1 MSTQPYALY
10 NPAMLPPEQLLA
22 EFTARRPTLSRLIEV
37 VRNNLAGHPPQHAL
51 ICGPRGMGKTTL
63 LWAVAHTIGILEA
76 DLDALWQPVPF
87 DEESRR
93 IGDLTDF
100 WLECIRQWEAAV
112 GAGTSEAERLLDL
125 PASEIEVAARSK
137 FLELVAISGK
147 RALLLIDN
155 INDVFRS
162 VDQTDAL
169 HRLRAFLMQDDRVMI
184 LGACVELSD
193 DVTSIDKPFYD
204 FFRTFEL
211 KPLTFLEMKECLV
224 ALADSRGDTKAK
236 ETITEREGSL
246 RAIHLLTGGNPRLVK
261 TFYRLMKDGLHRDIR
276 VDLEKLLDE
285 FTPYFKAIVDALSSQ
300 QQRVFDAV
308 ALAWNPVEVS
318 HVARQTRLA
327 SNQVSA
333 QLRSMVK
340 SGHIAVA
347 SAQPKRKS
355 YMLADRFSNVHY
367 LMRHGRAA
375 KVRFDW
381 FVVMV
386 RLLFEDE
393 AYAKTLAGLARESM
407 DCGKIGWNEAH
418 DLVANAVVRA
428 ETKAARKSLL
438 GQFVDRTNPESLMD
452 LSLAEVACRKSIEI
466 DPDDADAH
474 YKMGRVFEHFH
485 DDPEKAAESYREAV
499 RLNPSHSDAWGSL
512 AWVCHRKAKDPVA
525 AQEAYEKALE
535 LAPEAWWCRTNYGS
549 FLQEEVQQFAEAE
562 IQFRQVVEKDPKP
575 ARTWFNLGNLLTS
588 HLGRDDEAEAAYRKA
603 LEFEPGY
610 GPVFMALALMYLRQG
625 KDTAFYRPLAIKSLQ
640 LPPYRGFELRVFPD
654 VLPHDLNA
662 IRDVIP
668 SLIAWCAGNRNHV
681 DLEMVHSFTF
691 FLWVVLASSG
701 GVREALDFMEGM
713 PVSDTEPFE
722 FLRDAFLAIENPGHL
737 HQLAPERASLVADF
751 IAKFQKKAKSE
762 SKD

>member
-22 EFTARRPTLSRLIEV
+22 EFTARRPALSRLIEV

-63 LWAVAHTIGILEA
+63 LWAVAHTISISEA
-76 DLDALWQPVPF
+76 DLDTLWQPVPF

-125 PASEIEVAARSK
+125 PASEIEAAARSK
-137 FLELVAISGK
+137 FLELVALSGK

-155 INDVFRS
+155 IDDVFRS

-211 KPLTFLEMKECLV
+211 KPLTFLEMKECLI
-224 ALADSRGDTKAK
+224 ALAESRGDAKAK

-285 FTPYFKAIVDALSSQ
+285 FTPYFKAIVDALSPQ

-347 SAQPKRKS
+347 SARPKRKS

-438 GQFVDRTNPESLMD
+438 GQFVDRTDPESLMD

-485 DDPEKAAESYREAV
+485 HDPKKAAESYREAV
-499 RLNPSHSDAWGSL
+499 RLNPAHADAWGSL
-512 AWVCHRKAKDPVA
+512 AWVCHRKLRDPIA
-525 AQEAYEKALE
+525 AEQAYEKALE
-535 LAPEAWWCRTNYGS
+535 LAPETWWYRANYGS
-549 FLQEEVQQFAEAE
+549 FLQEEVQRYDEAE
-562 IQFRQVVEKDPKP
+562 IQFRQVVEKDPEP
-575 ARTWFNLGNLLTS
+575 TRTWFNLGNLLTS

-610 GPVFMALALMYLRQG
+610 GPVYMALALMYRRQG
-625 KDTAFYRPLAIKSLQ
+625 KDTEFYRALAIKSLQ
-640 LPPYRGFELRVFPD
+640 LPPYRGFELRVFLD
-654 VLPHDLNA
+654 VLPRDLNA
-662 IRDVIP
+662 VREVIP
-668 SLIAWCAGNRNHV
+668 HLSAWCSGNRNHV

-691 FLWVVLASSG
+691 FLWAILASSL
-701 GVREALDFMEGM
+701 GVRETLDFMEGLA
-713 PVSDTEPFE
+713 VSDTEPFE
-722 FLRDAFLAIENPGHL
+722 FLKDAFQAIENPGHL
-737 HQLAPERASLVADF
+737 HLLAPERASLIAEF
-751 IAKFQKKAKSE
+751 ITNFQRKGKRKRQ
-762 SKD
+762 D